1 MRRQRERIYAASDY
15 ICKTA
20 IHFAVTQIHLGSRD
34 KYILP
39 PQRNTC
45 RHRKI
50 HFAGSDKYKPAQKNT
65 FCQHRQIHFSSTQ
78 IHFAGTDKYIF
89 PAQIDIFRRH
99 RQINFSG
106 TDKYSSTQTALS
118 ALITT
123 MQLKLNFLSKDR
135 IPTNIY
141 TIVLLPW
148 FQLRIRL
155 YDPSVEQLH

>member
-1 MRRQRERIYAASDY
+1 MQPVITYAKQQY
-15 ICKTA
+15 ISL
-20 IHFAVTQIHLGSRD
+20 TQ
-34 KYILP
+34 
-39 PQRNTC
+39 T
-45 RHRKI
+45 
-50 HFAGSDKYKPAQKNT
+50 NT

-78 IHFAGTDKYIF
+78 IHFAGTDKYIL

-118 ALITT
+118 ALIT

>member
-1 MRRQRERIYAASDY
+1 MQPVITYAKQQY
-15 ICKTA
+15 ISL
-20 IHFAVTQIHLGSRD
+20 TQ
-34 KYILP
+34 
-39 PQRNTC
+39 T
-45 RHRKI
+45 
-50 HFAGSDKYKPAQKNT
+50 NT
-65 FCQHRQIHFSSTQ
+65 FCQHRQIHFADTDKYILPAQTNTIFQHTYISPAQTNTFCHHTNTFCQHRQIHFFSTH
-78 IHFAGTDKYIF
+78 IHFAGTDKYF
-89 PAQIDIFRRH
+89 LPAQIDIFRRH

>member
-20 IHFAVTQIHLGSRD
+20 IHFADTD

-39 PQRNTC
+39 AQTNT
-45 RHRKI
+45 
-50 HFAGSDKYKPAQKNT
+50 
-65 FCQHRQIHFSSTQ
+65 
-78 IHFAGTDKYIF
+78 
-89 PAQIDIFRRH
+89 FRRH
-99 RQINFSG
+99 RQIHFATTQIHFASTDKYIFFQHTYISPAQTNTFCLHRQIYFVG

-118 ALITT
+118 ALIT

-148 FQLRIRL
+148 FQLKIRL
-155 YDPSVEQLH
+155 YDPSEEQLHGLFQR

>member
-20 IHFAVTQIHLGSRD
+20 IHFADTD

-39 PQRNTC
+39 
-45 RHRKI
+45 
-50 HFAGSDKYKPAQKNT
+50 AQTNT
-65 FCQHRQIHFSSTQ
+65 FRRHRQIYFASTDKYNFSTH
-78 IHFAGTDKYIF
+78 IHFAGTDKYF
-89 PAQIDIFRRH
+89 LPAQIDIFRRH

-148 FQLRIRL
+148 FHKGFIGL
-155 YDPSVEQLH
+155 

>member
-1 MRRQRERIYAASDY
+1 MQNSNTFRRHRQ
-15 ICKTA
+15 
-20 IHFAVTQIHLGSRD
+20 IHFASTD
-34 KYILP
+34 KYIFRQHKYISP
-39 PQRNTC
+39 AHTNTFC
-45 RHRKI
+45 H
-50 HFAGSDKYKPAQKNT
+50 HTNT
-65 FCQHRQIHFSSTQ
+65 FCQHRQIHFFSTH
-78 IHFAGTDKYIF
+78 IHFAGTDKYF
-89 PAQIDIFRRH
+89 LPAQIDIFRRH

-118 ALITT
+118 ALIT